1 MILSSSRTVI
11 SFLFLVSVV
20 VVAASPSSSSSSD
33 DREAILAVLPISESN
48 TQTRGMAKKPKS
60 SSKGK
65 NNNTPKD
72 DDNGLQRFTVQ
83 ARTSLIMNAGEEM
96 DHLTPAESIFF
107 EDTWMEAFQTVQE
120 QAIDEEAEDNSN
132 SVTVRSVIVEEDEKT
147 QKKKKK
153 SRGDDG
159 RKLRGANRELWWFYN
174 FGGWFDVWAYIDVS
188 CFLCGG
194 SGYDDDDHYNDDDR
208 NNNLMDRNDDD
219 DRYNN
224 RMLTVFDGEDNDFHH
239 RFETML
245 CDMLREGPFESFQQ
259 VQDCEVTFPF

>member
-11 SFLFLVSVV
+11 SFLFLVSALVI
-20 VVAASPSSSSSSD
+20 AASPSSSSSSD
-33 DREAILAVLPISESN
+33 DREAIFAVPVSEST
-48 TQTRGMAKKPKS
+48 TQTRGMAKTPK

-65 NNNTPKD
+65 NNNAPND

-96 DHLTPAESIFF
+96 DNLTPAESIFF

-120 QAIDEEAEDNSN
+120 QAKVEDEEKSN

-147 QKKKKK
+147 KKKKK

-174 FGGWFDVWAYIDVS
+174 FGGWFDIWAYIDVS
-188 CFLCGG
+188 CYLCGG
-194 SGYDDDDHYNDDDR
+194 GGYDDDDRYYNR
-208 NNNLMDRNDDD
+208 K
-219 DRYNN
+219 
-224 RMLTVFDGEDNDFHH
+224 LTVFDGEDNDFHR
-239 RFETML
+239 RFETKL

-259 VQDCEVTFPF
+259 VQDCEVIFPF

>member
-11 SFLFLVSVV
+11 SFFFLLSAVV
-20 VVAASPSSSSSSD
+20 VTASPSSSTSSD
-33 DREAILAVLPISESN
+33 DREAILAVPVSESI
-48 TQTRGMAKKPKS
+48 TQTRGMAKTPKS
-60 SSKGK
+60 SSQGK
-65 NNNTPKD
+65 NNNAPKD

-107 EDTWMEAFQTVQE
+107 EDTWKEAFQTVQH
-120 QAIDEEAEDNSN
+120 AKEAEDEDNSK

-147 QKKKKK
+147 KKR
-153 SRGDDG
+153 SQEDDR
-159 RKLRGANRELWWFYN
+159 RKLRGANRELWFYN
-174 FGGWFDVWAYIDVS
+174 FGGWFDIWAYIDVS
-188 CFLCGG
+188 CYLCGG
-194 SGYDDDDHYNDDDR
+194 SGYDDDD
-208 NNNLMDRNDDD
+208 
-219 DRYNN
+219 RYYN
-224 RMLTVFDGEDNDFHH
+224 RMLTVFDDEDNGFHH